1 MTSTSRRSP
10 AVGEY
15 LVQLYILLREG
26 KPVVGARLAERMHVS
41 PPAVTQA
48 LRRLARDGLVMVE
61 RRHGARLTAEGQ
73 RLAETTLRRHY
84 LVERLLV
91 DVLGL
96 NWAEVHEEADR
107 IEHAL
112 SPQLEEHLF
121 QRLGRPTTCPHG
133 NPLPGVPEEKRL
145 IHARALA
152 DAKQGEEVT
161 LLRVT
166 EEAEQDIELM
176 RFLLE
181 HRLFPGTQLAIVHL
195 GPTSDTLTLRVSEG
209 ELQVPLPYARKLRIS
224 GPSRH

>member
-1 MTSTSRRSP
+1 
-10 AVGEY
+10 
-15 LVQLYILLREG
+15 
-26 KPVVGARLAERMHVS
+26 VVGARLAERMNVS

-48 LRRLARDGLVMVE
+48 LRRLARDGLVTVE
-61 RRHGARLTAEGQ
+61 PRHGAQLTPEGR

-96 NWAEVHEEADR
+96 NWAEVHQEADR

-112 SPQLEEHLF
+112 SPELEQHLF

-133 NPLPGVPEEKRL
+133 NPFPGAPEEKRL
-145 IHARALA
+145 IHARALTEA
-152 DAKQGEEVT
+152 HPGESVT

-166 EEAEQDIELM
+166 EEAEQDAELM

-181 HRLFPGTQLAIVHL
+181 HLLFPGARLAVL
-195 GPTSDTLTLRVSEG
+195 NLNPTSDILTLRISAE
-209 ELQVPLPYARKLRIS
+209 ELQVPMAYARKLRIS
-224 GPSRH
+224 GLSPH